1 MKNSKLLFISIVFG
15 LLLVC
20 FTAPAFANTYYSV
33 KSGDS
38 LWSIANRNGVPV
50 SKIQELNS
58 LKSTVIHPGQSLII
72 SKDGG
77 NAPAVTVSRGISRSQ
92 ELLDYARSLEGTPYS
107 YGGQSEKGFDC
118 SGYVKYVFLNTTGI
132 NLPRTAAEQYSRGT
146 PVSRDDAKPGD
157 LVFFQGGGQI
167 NHSGIYLG
175 GGKFISSTSSSGV
188 LVTSVNGSYWAGHFY
203 GYSRI
208 IP

>member
-1 MKNSKLLFISIVFG
+1 MVFG

-20 FTAPAFANTYYSV
+20 FTAPAFANTYYTV

-38 LWSIANRNGVPV
+38 LWSIAIKNGISVT
-50 SKIQELNS
+50 KIQELNS
-58 LKSTVIHPGQSLII
+58 LKSKVIHPGQSLCV
-72 SKDGG
+72 SRDGG
-77 NAPAVTVSRGISRSQ
+77 SGSGVTVSRGTSRSQ
-92 ELLDYARSLEGTPYS
+92 ELLDYARSLEGTPYR
-107 YGGQSEKGFDC
+107 YGGQSERGFDC

-132 NLPRTAAEQYSRGT
+132 DLPRTAAEQYRRGN
-146 PVSRDDAKPGD
+146 PVSREDAKPGD

-188 LVTSVNGSYWAGHFY
+188 MTTSVNGAYWAKHFY